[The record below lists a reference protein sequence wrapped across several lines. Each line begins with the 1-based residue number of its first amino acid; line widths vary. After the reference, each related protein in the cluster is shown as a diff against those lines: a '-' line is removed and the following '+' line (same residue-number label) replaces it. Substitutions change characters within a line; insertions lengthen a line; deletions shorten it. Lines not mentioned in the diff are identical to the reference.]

1 MSSPLPLSPASSAT
15 PSIAATT
22 APAAVPPSGAARLVS
37 LDALRGFD
45 MFWILGGDA
54 VIQILGLK
62 LVHFPPFPLLAA
74 QFDHK
79 AWAGFAFY
87 DLIFP
92 LFVFIVGAS
101 LALSLS
107 RTIEQ
112 HGRAEAI
119 KRVLIRTALL
129 FVLGIFYSGG
139 FTTPWPGIRLLGVLQ
154 RIALAYGGAGLL
166 FCFFR
171 PRALAVITVGLLVGY
186 WALLA
191 FVPIRDI
198 QLDTTA
204 LAARLHVE
212 KPTIEQAHAA
222 YDATTARVTGHFEPG
237 RNLTNHLDFKYLP
250 GRLYDTY
257 WDPEGMLST
266 LTGIATCLLGVFA
279 GLLLRRTDLN
289 ERQKLGRLVLAGVMA
304 LTLGWIWH
312 MGFPVVKKIW
322 TSSFV
327 LVAGGYSLL
336 LLAAFYY
343 MVDMR
348 RWRGWCQPF
357 IWIGMNAITL
367 YIAANIVRP
376 RTLAQRFAG
385 GSVKT
390 WLDTHL
396 AAGFGDLAIALVGLA
411 LVLWLAR
418 FLYRRQIFLR
428 V

>member
-1 MSSPLPLSPASSAT
+1 VNSPVPVSSTATRAATAPSPVSPAA
-15 PSIAATT
+15 
-22 APAAVPPSGAARLVS
+22 GRLVS

-45 MFWILGGDA
+45 MFWILGADA
-54 VIQILGLK
+54 VIQILGLR
-62 LVHFPPFPLLAA
+62 LVHFPPFPALAA

-101 LALSLS
+101 LVFSLS
-107 RTIEQ
+107 RTLEER
-112 HGRAEAI
+112 GRGEAI

-139 FTTPWPGIRLLGVLQ
+139 FTNPWPGVRLVGVLQ
-154 RIALAYGGAGLL
+154 RIALAYGAAGLL

-171 PRALAVITVGLLVGY
+171 PRALAVITVGILVGY

-204 LAARLHVE
+204 LAARLQID
-212 KPTIEQAHAA
+212 KPTLAQAHAA
-222 YDATTARVTGHFEPG
+222 FDATTARVTGQYEPG
-237 RNLTNHLDFKYLP
+237 LNLTNHLDFQYLP
-250 GRLYDTY
+250 GRMYDTY
-257 WDPEGMLST
+257 WDPEGMLSM
-266 LTGIATCLLGVFA
+266 LTGAATCLLGVFA
-279 GLLLRRTDLN
+279 GLLLRRTDLSD
-289 ERQKLGRLVLAGVMA
+289 RQKLGRLALAGVMA
-304 LTLGWIWH
+304 LTLGWVWH
-312 MGFPVVKKIW
+312 LGFPVVKKIW

-327 LVAGGYSLL
+327 LVAGGWSLL

-343 MVDMR
+343 IVDMR

-367 YIAANIVRP
+367 YVAANIVRP

-390 WLDTHL
+390 WLETHV
-396 AAGFGDLAIALVGLA
+396 AVGFGDFVIALVGLA

-428 V
+428 L